1 MLNEHSLPPLSG
13 GKPRHAVILVHGLG
27 DSGAGLIGL
36 GEVWRQALP
45 DTEFLAPDA
54 PFPCDMAPFG
64 YQWFSLQNRSPA
76 AMLANVREASPI
88 LDAYI
93 DEVQAS
99 RALPAGRVA
108 LVGFS
113 QGTMLSLYAAL
124 RRQTALAGV
133 VGYSGTLVGG
143 EALSHELTSSPPV
156 LLVHGM
162 LDEVVPFPA
171 MAQAERGLRQAGV
184 QVVTHACPNLGH
196 SIDDAGL
203 DIGLAFLRDAF
214 QWESV
219 A

>member
-1 MLNEHSLPPLSG
+1 
-13 GKPRHAVILVHGLG
+13 
-27 DSGAGLIGL
+27 
-36 GEVWRQALP
+36 
-45 DTEFLAPDA
+45 
-54 PFPCDMAPFG
+54 MAPFG

-76 AMLANVREASPI
+76 AILANVQEASPI

-113 QGTMLSLYAAL
+113 QGTMLSLYVAL

-133 VGYSGTLVGG
+133 VGYSGALVGG
-143 EALSHELTSSPPV
+143 EALSRELTSSPPV

-184 QVVTHACPNLGH
+184 QVTTYACPNLGH
-196 SIDDAGL
+196 GIDDAGL
-203 DIGLAFLRDAF
+203 DEGLAFLRGTF

>member
-1 MLNEHSLPPLSG
+1 MLNEHTLPPLSG

-64 YQWFSLQNRSPA
+64 YQWFSL
-76 AMLANVREASPI
+76 
-88 LDAYI
+88 
-93 DEVQAS
+93 
-99 RALPAGRVA
+99 
-108 LVGFS
+108 
-113 QGTMLSLYAAL
+113 
-124 RRQTALAGV
+124 
-133 VGYSGTLVGG
+133 
-143 EALSHELTSSPPV
+143 
-156 LLVHGM
+156 
-162 LDEVVPFPA
+162 DEVVPFPA

-184 QVVTHACPNLGH
+184 QVATHACPNLGH
-196 SIDDAGL
+196 SIDDTGL